1 MTLRF
6 AEAEGTPVYSRSSA
20 DQIGR
25 VIRWV
30 VDPATA
36 SIAAVHVGGR
46 RNRALLAGWDHVVG
60 FGPDAVVV
68 DAEDQ
73 LRHPDGE
80 YEEQVA
86 AGHLDL
92 RGRRVLTD
100 SGFEIGVLVDVEFD
114 ESTGALTLLTTSHT
128 TVDADG
134 LRTIGRYAVIVRHE
148 AVRPADE
155 PPAP

>member
-6 AEAEGTPVYSRSSA
+6 ARAVGTPVYSKSSA

-30 VDPATA
+30 VDPASA
-36 SIAAVHVGGR
+36 SVTAVHVGGR
-46 RNRALLAGWDHVVG
+46 RSRALLADWEHVVG

-68 DAEDQ
+68 DDEER

-100 SGFEIGVLVDVEFD
+100 TGFEIGVLVDVEFD
-114 ESTGALTLLTTSHT
+114 ESTGALTLLETSHT
-128 TVDADG
+128 TVEGDG
-134 LRTIGRYAVIVRHE
+134 LRMIGPYAIIVRHG
-148 AVRPADE
+148 AVRPTDE